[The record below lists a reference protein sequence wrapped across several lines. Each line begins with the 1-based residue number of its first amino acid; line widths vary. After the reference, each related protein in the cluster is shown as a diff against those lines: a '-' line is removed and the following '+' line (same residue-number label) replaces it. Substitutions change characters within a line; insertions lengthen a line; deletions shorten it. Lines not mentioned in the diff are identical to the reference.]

1 MNSEYDTLSDLG
13 ARLKA
18 YRIRRSLT
26 PEEVAK
32 KIGISRAAV
41 YRYESGQPIR
51 ADILGKIA
59 ALLNVS
65 LVSLLGVGVE
75 YFSSALGF
83 FERMRQLEARAEQLS
98 VLFGPISYLLTTDSF
113 DIILPDVLAESI
125 PVDIQDREKILFE
138 INKII
143 EVLKE
148 RKQAFKKRRPNII
161 SLLSAGEL
169 EYFCKTG
176 FVGCLSLEGIDIN
189 IDIKQRRQVAL
200 SEVNN
205 IIQLLQ
211 EQPMGIQIG
220 VLVDSVPG
228 GSFQIFKQLNH
239 SEVAVSPFKLGSFAN
254 VRIGVASISS
264 SPESVKL
271 HSQLAQNLW
280 KHSLKG
286 DEAVD
291 YLIKK
296 QTPY

>member
-18 YRIRRSLT
+18 YRIGRSLT
-26 PEEVAK
+26 TEEVAQ
-32 KIGISRAAV
+32 KIGVSRAAV
-41 YRYESGQPIR
+41 YRYESGQPMRI
-51 ADILGKIA
+51 DILGKIA
-59 ALLNVS
+59 VLLNVS

-75 YFSSALGF
+75 YFSSALAF
-83 FERMRQLEARAEQLS
+83 FERMRQLEAKAEQLS

-113 DIILPDVLAESI
+113 DAILPDVLAESI
-125 PVDIQDREKILFE
+125 PVDIQDREKFLFD
-138 INKII
+138 ITKII
-143 EVLKE
+143 TILKE

-161 SLLSAGEL
+161 SLVSAAEL

-176 FVGCLSLEGIDIN
+176 FIGDLNLED
-189 IDIKQRRQVAL
+189 IDIKQRRQVAF

-291 YLIKK
+291 YLEKTIVNV
-296 QTPY
+296 PWS